1 MENIKKI
8 DDFQNFT
15 FNNLPIHLKILK
27 INEIIQNFPDERK
40 IDVCEN
46 CRNKIGDFKQYNNFI
61 QDTNICSIC
70 FTTNDVLNYSIVEL
84 VEKAGLKAEEF
95 YNYVG
100 ENKAVYN
107 GLRCSNSHREMQIK
121 KNEIILNEED
131 FKNKLRELEE
141 KYSSF
146 LDPFVYNRE
155 ENFRQNLKRYFE
167 RCKKLFYKDIRQKN
181 NKLYIIEYKSLCDKY
196 YH

>member
-1 MENIKKI
+1 
-8 DDFQNFT
+8 
-15 FNNLPIHLKILK
+15 
-27 INEIIQNFPDERK
+27 
-40 IDVCEN
+40 
-46 CRNKIGDFKQYNNFI
+46 
-61 QDTNICSIC
+61 
-70 FTTNDVLNYSIVEL
+70 
-84 VEKAGLKAEEF
+84 
-95 YNYVG
+95 
-100 ENKAVYN
+100 
-107 GLRCSNSHREMQIK
+107 MQIK